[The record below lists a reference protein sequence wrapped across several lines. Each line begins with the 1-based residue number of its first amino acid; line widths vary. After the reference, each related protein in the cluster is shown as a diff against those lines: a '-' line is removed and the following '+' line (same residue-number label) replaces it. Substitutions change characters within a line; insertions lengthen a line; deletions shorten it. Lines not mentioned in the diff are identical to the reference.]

1 METAIS
7 VINAF
12 RGIRL
17 VDFIDISILYIV
29 FYYLI
34 VFFRE
39 TRTMQMLKGL
49 GIMLFLTFVAKIL
62 DIRTTTW
69 IINNLYLILGFT
81 LIVLFAPELRQIFV
95 DLGQRRI
102 RIRAFFNSD
111 DEIYNSIVDACR
123 QMLKK
128 KMGCIIVLEREVGL
142 KEYID
147 TGSRLNADISA
158 PLLLTI
164 FFPKTLLH
172 DGAVIIS
179 HGRIAA
185 AGCVLPLSEKN
196 DIDVEL
202 GMRHRAALGLTEICD
217 AIAVVVSE
225 DLRNIS
231 LSVNGKI
238 TPGIEPKNLKEMLMM
253 YAKKN

>member
-185 AGCVLPLSEKN
+185 AGCVLPLTEKN